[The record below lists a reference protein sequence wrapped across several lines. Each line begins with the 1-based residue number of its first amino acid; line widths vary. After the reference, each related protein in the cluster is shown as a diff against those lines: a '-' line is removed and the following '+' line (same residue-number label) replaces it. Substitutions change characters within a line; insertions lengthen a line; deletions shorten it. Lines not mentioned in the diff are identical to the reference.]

1 MRPMNRIGYN
11 DYRVWATL
19 HLDRLTAHQGGVAAC
34 LMLLSPDS
42 ELKTPPYTVY
52 PSFPGKSIPRDPVLW
67 HAYLEGSNR
76 VSDDRDGT

>member
-1 MRPMNRIGYN
+1 MRPLSRIGYN

-42 ELKTPPYTVY
+42 ELRNTTLRCVSIVSGEIYFDRFGTVERLLC
-52 PSFPGKSIPRDPVLW
+52 GL
-67 HAYLEGSNR
+67 N
-76 VSDDRDGT
+76 

>member
-1 MRPMNRIGYN
+1 MYPVSRISYN

-42 ELKTPPYTVY
+42 ELRNTTLHCVSIVSGEIYSERPGTVACL
-52 PSFPGKSIPRDPVLW
+52 P
-67 HAYLEGSNR
+67 
-76 VSDDRDGT
+76 